1 MTLYVFYVII
11 YIMKI
16 KYNDKQLEQE
26 TRILLF
32 EYLTEL
38 NKNIYGSPEVR
49 PKNIK
54 FQPKID
60 KDNVITFMRII

>member
-1 MTLYVFYVII
+1 
-11 YIMKI
+11 MKI

-26 TRILLF
+26 TNRLLF

-38 NKNIYGSPEVR
+38 NKNIYGNPEVR

>member
-1 MTLYVFYVII
+1 
-11 YIMKI
+11 MKI
-16 KYNDKQLEQE
+16 RYSDKQLEQE
-26 TRILLF
+26 TRVLLF
-32 EYLTEL
+32 EYLDEF
-38 NKNIYGSPEVR
+38 NKSIYGDSNQVK

>member
-16 KYNDKQLEQE
+16 KYSDKQLEQE

-32 EYLTEL
+32 EYLNEF
-38 NKNIYGSPEVR
+38 NKSIYGNPEVT
-49 PKNIK
+49 PKDIK

>member
-1 MTLYVFYVII
+1 
-11 YIMKI
+11 MKI

-26 TRILLF
+26 TNRLLF

-38 NKNIYGSPEVR
+38 NKNIYGSPEVI